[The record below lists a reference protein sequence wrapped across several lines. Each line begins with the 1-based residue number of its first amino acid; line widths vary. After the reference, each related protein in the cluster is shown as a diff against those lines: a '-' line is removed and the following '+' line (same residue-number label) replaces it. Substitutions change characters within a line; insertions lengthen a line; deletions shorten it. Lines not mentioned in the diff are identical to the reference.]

1 MIVLDDSRKGTS
13 MNVIHRVELTVEER
27 EQLLSITSG
36 GKHGGRTVKRAQILL
51 AADKGVSDEDIAVAC
66 SSSTS
71 TVFRTKRR
79 LVEQGLAAAL
89 SERPRTGGERMLTKT
104 DEAKLIAL
112 ACADPPPGRSR
123 WTLQLLANELIR
135 LVDVETISRE
145 TVRRRLEE
153 SDLKPWREKM
163 WCIPKVDAEFVA
175 RMEDVLDLYAEAPDA
190 TKPVICF
197 DEKPV
202 QLLDEVRA
210 PMPTQPGQLRLY
222 DYEYRRA
229 GTANLFMF
237 LDAKRPWR
245 HVKVTPQRTKHDFAE
260 CMKNL
265 VDDHYPDATMIRV
278 VMDNLSTHKPAALYE
293 AFDAVEARRI
303 LRKLEFHYTPKHGSW
318 LNMVEVEN
326 GVIQSQ
332 CLDRRIADVPT
343 LARETSAWAAARNAE
358 GATVHW
364 RFNVDDARQ
373 KMAKAYPPPAPR
385 ASPFARAVRLAA

>member
-1 MIVLDDSRKGTS
+1 
-13 MNVIHRVELTVEER
+13 MNVIHRVKLTVEER

-51 AADKGVSDEDIAVAC
+51 AADKGVSDENIAVAC

-89 SERPRTGGERMLTKT
+89 SERPRTGGERMLTRT

-175 RMEDVLDLYAEAPDA
+175 RMEDVLDLYAEPPDA
-190 TKPVICF
+190 MRPVVCF

-245 HVKVTPQRTKHDFAE
+245 HVKVTDQRTKHDFAE
-260 CMKNL
+260 CMKDL
-265 VDDHYPDATMIRV
+265 VDDHYPHATAIRV

-332 CLDRRIADVPT
+332 CLDRRIADVTT
-343 LARETSAWAAARNAE
+343 LARETAAWAAARNAE
-358 GATVHW
+358 GAMVHW

-373 KMAKAYPPPAPR
+373 KMAKAYPPPIPR
-385 ASPFARAVRLAA
+385 ASPFARATRLAA